1 MLRATVL
8 LSILLMS
15 TAACAAGDVT
25 RPLEGGLV
33 LKLHEVM
40 TARNV
45 PHVYVDQAL
54 ESLSAP
60 GAKADILACR
70 RIGSL
75 GGNAAASYSL
85 IAYAT
90 SAQPSEVA
98 IEGQV
103 LVQGRAWS
111 YALKAPR
118 KEWEHS
124 LLLVIEALSGLP
136 PSANLTGQ

>member
-1 MLRATVL
+1 MLRAIVL
-8 LSILLMS
+8 LAILLMPA
-15 TAACAAGDVT
+15 AACAAGDVAL
-25 RPLEGGLV
+25 PLEGGLV
-33 LKLHEVM
+33 LKLHEV
-40 TARNV
+40 TAARNV
-45 PHVYVDQAL
+45 PYVYVDQAL
-54 ESLSAP
+54 ESLSAA

-85 IAYAT
+85 IAYST
-90 SAQPSEVA
+90 PAQPSGVL

-103 LVQGRAWS
+103 LAQGRAWS

-136 PSANLTGQ
+136 PRQP